1 MNSLKNSNKERKYNK
16 TMITEVEE
24 QIMKYI
30 EDNEAFLRSFNNVY
44 YVKFKNKLKGYSLK
58 DYMITSYVK
67 MNDIKGYSNYT
78 ELCELYLKKLGNGS
92 IEEGEQLYDWYYET
106 FLLNMDTE
114 VQQLKKHHNKT
125 DDDIFTAYEIKTIWN
140 FYNGFM
146 IEKIIRSEIE
156 EAADY
161 TSLADR
167 SEEEQQYID
176 DNMAIDIELVSE
188 ASIYGLQIKSYTY
201 LGIDPKE
208 QQKHFKK
215 QNKYMETYEGSEVYY
230 VLYKD
235 NKPIY
240 KTLTDISTEIP
251 YRSYLFTHKDI
262 LELNYKNISIGSY
275 EGLTAEINNRMWLSD
290 QIKEKQS

>member
-1 MNSLKNSNKERKYNK
+1 
-16 TMITEVEE
+16 MITEVEE

-30 EDNEAFLRSFNNVY
+30 EDNEQFLRSFNNVY

-78 ELCELYLKKLGNGS
+78 ELCDLYLKKLGHGS
-92 IEEGEQLYDWYYET
+92 IEKGEQLYSWYYET
-106 FLLNMDTE
+106 FLLNMDKD
-114 VQQLKKHHNKT
+114 VQQLKKQHNKT

-146 IEKIIRSEIE
+146 IEKIIRSSIE
-156 EAADY
+156 ETEDY

-167 SEEEQQYID
+167 SEEDQQYID
-176 DNMAIDIELVSE
+176 DNMAIDIELVSK

-208 QQKHFKK
+208 KQKHFNK
-215 QNKYMETYEGSEVYY
+215 QNKYIETYEGSEVYY
-230 VLYKD
+230 VLYKN

-240 KTLTDISTEIP
+240 KTITDTSTKIP
-251 YRSYLFTHKDI
+251 YRSYLFTHGDL
-262 LELNYKNISIGSY
+262 LELNYKNNISIGSY
-275 EGLTAEINNRMWLSD
+275 EGLTNEINNRMWLSD
-290 QIKEKQS
+290 QIKEKQN